1 MKRNN
6 ATIRVYQSIPELITS
21 LADDMM
27 ANVRDAI
34 AKRGECNLVLSGGSS
49 PQKLYEALASPD
61 YRNKIP
67 WDKVKFFFGDERDV
81 PADDPENNSHM
92 ARTLFLDELYMHESN
107 IFSVDTSLS
116 PVEAARDYTFRI
128 NSHFKGREPIFDLIL
143 LGLGS
148 NAHTASLFPHTA
160 VLHDTSATVQS
171 VFLKE
176 VNTHRI
182 TMTAP
187 LINQARHIVFLVY
200 GKSKAE
206 AVRHVLEDEYNPEQY
221 PAQLIQPAHNSLH
234 WYLDE
239 EAASLLKEERQT

>member
-1 MKRNN
+1 M
-6 ATIRVYQSIPELITS
+6 IRVFKSIPELIT
-21 LADDMM
+21 AM
-27 ANVRDAI
+27 ANDVVANARQAI
-34 AKRGECNLVLSGGSS
+34 AAYGEFNMVLSGGSS
-49 PQKLYEALASPD
+49 PKKLYEAVASPD
-61 YRNKIP
+61 YKNKIA
-67 WDKVKFFFGDERDV
+67 WSKVNFFFGDERYV
-81 PADDPENNSHM
+81 PMDDPDNNSNM
-92 ARTLFLDELYMHESN
+92 VRTALLNGLPIPESN

-116 PVEAARDYTFRI
+116 PEEAATDYFTRI
-128 NSHFKGREPIFDLIL
+128 NSHFKGNKPIFDLIL